1 VIGGAAVDTV
11 DGGAGDDNITAG
23 EGADLIT
30 GGTGADT
37 INLTEATVAI
47 DTVFFAAVGE
57 GSTAAASGAQFSG
70 FDVVTGFGSTDLVD
84 VNAITVLA
92 AEGEVLLSTAG
103 STAAIDLAD
112 SEYTD
117 VDAIV
122 TFLNDAGSVFDN
134 GGGGDSYAVAI
145 TFSNF
150 SAIYGIADAGVVD
163 TVEATEV
170 TLLGTVDA
178 VILAANMDF
187 IT

>member
-1 VIGGAAVDTV
+1 M
-11 DGGAGDDNITAG
+11 
-23 EGADLIT
+23 
-30 GGTGADT
+30 
-37 INLTEATVAI
+37 
-47 DTVFFAAVGE
+47 FFAAVGE

-70 FDVVTGFGSTDLVD
+70 FDVVTGFGSTDIVD

-103 STAAIDLAD
+103 STSAIDLAD

-122 TFLNDAGSVFDN
+122 TFLNDAGNVFDN
-134 GGGGDSYAVAI
+134 GGDEYSVAI
-145 TFSNF
+145 TFSDF
-150 SAIYGIADAGVVD
+150 SAIYGIADAGVLD